1 MWRLNQAIAWIC
13 IAGVLCSTLGAQDV
27 VGMQRR
33 VTELGQGAYIKLKLV
48 DGSKRRGQVESIGTE
63 GFDLKESHERSARR
77 VNYGQ
82 IASLD
87 LAKRV
92 YRSDAG
98 RDPVA
103 AHRVAVALGPGHHV
117 LTRVRTGK
125 TYRGRI
131 ENIDLQHVT
140 LHLDNT
146 GQSVA
151 IPYAQIDHLEQNLS
165 RLAKIGIIAG
175 IGAGVCFLIWWRIV
189 TDPNY

>member
-1 MWRLNQAIAWIC
+1 MWRLNQAIAWTC
-13 IAGVLCSTLGAQDV
+13 IACVFCPTLGARDV
-27 VGMQRR
+27 VDMERR
-33 VTELGQGAYIKLKLV
+33 VTELGLGADIKLKLT
-48 DGSKRRGQVESIGTE
+48 DGSKRRGQVEWIGTE
-63 GFDLKESHERSARR
+63 GFDLKQSHERSAQRIDY
-77 VNYGQ
+77 VQ

-117 LTRVRTGK
+117 LTRVRGGK

-131 ENIDLQHVT
+131 ENIDPQYLT
-140 LHLDNT
+140 LHLDHS

-165 RLAKIGIIAG
+165 RLAKIGIIAA